1 MRHRETSRLSDPHKM
16 SYAGQVFLGPDN
28 GRIDSVGLNYYG
40 VCPEFTTVLFK
51 PGDYI
56 GLVCALLS
64 LIPPAVLMMH
74 LSAFLSRR
82 TAQDLWFAG
91 GQVICEGSNFVLKR
105 LMKQPRPQSPVL
117 NMPEESYGMPSA
129 HSQFMG
135 FLVGYM
141 VVQMY
146 FSPHLPKWDRVF
158 RISGMSL
165 LAGLVGFARYY
176 LYYHSPAQVAMGLTF
191 GFLLGSFW
199 FLVSVPLRKFG
210 VVAWVVSLWPCR
222 LLLIK
227 DVDYN
232 VREEYQSY
240 VATVNKRKN

>member
-1 MRHRETSRLSDPHKM
+1 M
-16 SYAGQVFLGPDN
+16 SYAGQVVLGPGN
-28 GRIDSVGLNYYG
+28 GGAALSGVEYYG

-51 PGDYI
+51 EGDYI

-91 GQVICEGSNFVLKR
+91 GQVVCEASNFVLKR
-105 LMKQPRPQSPVL
+105 LMKQARPISPVL

-135 FLVGYM
+135 FLTGYM
-141 VVQMY
+141 VAQMAC
-146 FSPHLPKWDRVF
+146 SPHLPKWERSLRV
-158 RISGMSL
+158 SGMSM

-176 LYYHSPAQVAMGLTF
+176 LFYHSPAQVAVGLAF
-191 GFLLGSFW
+191 GFVLGCFW
-199 FLVSVPLRKFG
+199 FLVSIPLRKIG
-210 VVAWVVSLWPCR
+210 VVAWAVSLWPCR
-222 LLLIK
+222 LLMIK
-227 DVDYN
+227 DVDYS
-232 VREEYQSY
+232 VREEYERY
-240 VATVNKRKN
+240 VATVEKKNK